1 MTHCLLEHLCGSVGN
16 VVGELFL
23 DDFEWGVFVSNEN
36 SAFRVIGRPELDGTA
51 GVFAHTGSVTG
62 AVPRA
67 GLAAD
72 DYVDLGLVSGTS
84 NTFAAFGIEYEVQG
98 KSAVRG

>member
-1 MTHCLLEHLCGSVGN
+1 M
-16 VVGELFL
+16 GEVFL
-23 DDFEWGVFVSNEN
+23 DHFEGRFVPKEN
-36 SAFRVIGRPELDGTA
+36 SAFRVIGRPELNGTA
-51 GVFAHTGSVTG
+51 GVFINTGSVTG

-84 NTFAAFGIEYEVQG
+84 NTPVQL
-98 KSAVRG
+98 KIRVSAVQPFPLVTNESGSCD